1 MNNQKVVHVG
11 DESYLV
17 TAFLTSKG
25 LRIKSRIIKY
35 FGASLTEAF
44 SGDAEDDSTIIS
56 VIAGLFDQITEEQFV
71 ELTKDILSNVT
82 KNNQMIDFEREF
94 SKNYVNLYKLIKEVL
109 EFNYSDLFSLL
120 GINAD

>member
-1 MNNQKVVHVG
+1 MNNQKIVHVG

>member
-1 MNNQKVVHVG
+1 MNNQKIVHVG

-56 VIAGLFDQITEEQFV
+56 VIAGLFVQITEP
-71 ELTKDILSNVT
+71 
-82 KNNQMIDFEREF
+82 
-94 SKNYVNLYKLIKEVL
+94 
-109 EFNYSDLFSLL
+109 
-120 GINAD
+120 

>member
-56 VIAGLFDQITEEQFV
+56 VIAGLFDQITEEQFI

>member
-120 GINAD
+120 GINVD